1 MKIALSGA
9 QGVGKTTILNKMI
22 EDPYFKNY
30 EISKEAIRNLVKEF
44 NIGINKLGNNE
55 SQLLIANAH
64 YQNTFKGPQFITDR
78 WLLDCFVF
86 TTRMFQDK
94 QIDQWVY
101 DYNLQLLKSKADE
114 YDFVFYFPPEFDLVD
129 DNFRSL
135 DKNYQTELHEL
146 FETIIDKLKLKHIRY
161 ITGTIE
167 ERYNKIKTII
177 NEEI

>member
-94 QIDQWVY
+94 QIDQ
-101 DYNLQLLKSKADE
+101 
-114 YDFVFYFPPEFDLVD
+114 
-129 DNFRSL
+129 
-135 DKNYQTELHEL
+135 
-146 FETIIDKLKLKHIRY
+146 
-161 ITGTIE
+161 
-167 ERYNKIKTII
+167 
-177 NEEI
+177 